1 MPNGLLRHVLNNFK
15 SFGYD
20 CNSTFFFLQWI
31 SVKSATSMPNASMI
45 LVFAWKD
52 FMEMALHAEVRTK

>member
-1 MPNGLLRHVLNNFK
+1 MTAIQP
-15 SFGYD
+15 
-20 CNSTFFFLQWI
+20 FFFLQWI